1 MSLQNSWP
9 RIMSSSNKRALP
21 VDTEDSKQGLNHLKV
36 RTLTVINKLTSKL
49 IASLHQWVQKAY
61 PRTPTTKALLLRPCA
76 LSMMEASAEHR
87 SCPEHWQKSSEQSS
101 DCYQTRP
108 SAAGRSR
115 VDLFCWHHLNWCKT
129 SPKSVIGKKKTT
141 NPCFLE
147 LYACCLLI
155 LLACCRVYSHDRLHG
170 FDHALTFRERS
181 FPVEVQRWHRK
192 YCMIRFDNN
201 ISI

>member
-1 MSLQNSWP
+1 MQIHLGSSRAAHTPPKPANQAVFLSPTLPRTKPLDSPTVSSRQIHFTIFSLFHAMSLQNSWP

-87 SCPEHWQKSSEQSS
+87 SCPKHWQSSEQSS

-108 SAAGRSR
+108 SAQAGRSR

-129 SPKSVIGKKKTT
+129 SP
-141 NPCFLE
+141 NL
-147 LYACCLLI
+147 
-155 LLACCRVYSHDRLHG
+155 
-170 FDHALTFRERS
+170 
-181 FPVEVQRWHRK
+181 
-192 YCMIRFDNN
+192 
-201 ISI
+201 